1 MLINGDT
8 GENQSKK
15 NHSPADF
22 ITSLDIA
29 NIACGGH
36 IGDEK
41 SITQAVSICKT
52 HKVKIAAHPSYK
64 DKKNFGRKSIFV
76 PPAQLKKDLISQ
88 ISLLDKIC
96 KKQHTRLEF
105 VKPHGALYNDAII
118 SEAVFQVIA
127 ETIAQYN
134 PKLGWIFFSSK
145 DNLYFAEKAKKYGLK
160 LLWEAFPDREYYQ
173 GKLLDRKEK
182 KAVFQETEQIV
193 ERAIQL
199 KKEQTILDYEKKLIS
214 MEAQT
219 ICLHGD
225 NPASVMAASY
235 IRKQFEV

>member
-8 GENQSKK
+8 GENS
-15 NHSPADF
+15 SSADF
-22 ITSLDIA
+22 ISLLDIA

-41 SITQAVSICKT
+41 SMNQAVSLCKI
-52 HKVKIAAHPSYK
+52 HKVKIAAHPSYR
-64 DKKNFGRKSIFV
+64 DPKNFGRKSHLSFKKTLSFK
-76 PPAQLKKDLISQ
+76 QLKKELTCQ
-88 ISLLDKIC
+88 ISSLDKIC
-96 KKQHTRLEF
+96 KKQHIPLEF
-105 VKPHGALYNDAII
+105 VKPHGALYNDALI
-118 SEAVFQVIA
+118 SEAVFQIIA

-134 PKLGWIFFSSK
+134 SKLVWIFFSSK
-145 DNLYFAEKAKKYGLK
+145 HNLYFEKKAKKYGLK

-199 KKEQTILDYEKKLIS
+199 KTQHSIVDYQKKVIPIK
-214 MEAQT
+214 AQT

-225 NPASVMAASY
+225 NPASVIAASC
-235 IRKQFEV
+235 IRKRF